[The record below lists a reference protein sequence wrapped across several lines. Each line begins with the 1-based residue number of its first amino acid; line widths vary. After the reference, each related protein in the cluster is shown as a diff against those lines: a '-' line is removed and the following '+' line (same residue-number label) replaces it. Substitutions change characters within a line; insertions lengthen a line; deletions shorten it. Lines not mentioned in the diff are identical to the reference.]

1 MYHDALGP
9 TLSRTVA
16 TMSSIRAKVVCV
28 LRSAQRFLLLQITDP
43 HDGRQM
49 LIPPGGGVEFGERL
63 DEAVVREVFEEVGL
77 RIATPRRLGM
87 LENLFSFAGKPEHEL
102 IFVYE
107 ADCPDA
113 ELCAQTEV
121 TITESNGN
129 LFTGRWFTL
138 DEAGASGLMLVPDG
152 LLDLLATAPSAGTR

>member
-1 MYHDALGP
+1 MYRDALGP
-9 TLSRTVA
+9 TLSFTVA
-16 TMSSIRAKVVCV
+16 TMNSIRAKVVCV

-63 DEAVVREVFEEVGL
+63 DDAVVREVFEEVGL
-77 RIATPRRLGM
+77 RIAPPRRLGM

-102 IFVYE
+102 FFVYE

-138 DEAGASGLMLVPDG
+138 DEMGASGLMLVPDG
-152 LLDLLATAPSAGTR
+152 LLELLATAPSAGMR